1 MKDFDRTDPANRDL
15 YDDRA
20 YKIINADRAM
30 DTGLT
35 EDVIKNGRRKTV
47 KVKTELKQHLII
59 TFSRKMM
66 EYQRYIRNRQIERAK
81 KLLKNLDPDTYK
93 KGPNDVTRFIR
104 HSSKAKDGS
113 QATDTYVLDMERIAE
128 EEKYDGFYA
137 IATNL
142 YDDAKEIIAI
152 SEKRN
157 EIEDCFRVM
166 KTNFSARPIYH
177 RTRDRIKAHFLI
189 CYTAL
194 LIYRLMEIKL
204 NDYGKSLKPKEEH
217 YTTDQIIETL
227 RNLQVADVNGMYY
240 LATYQGSQVLDAL
253 NGVFQMDLDKKYY
266 LPKELN

>member
-104 HSSKAKDGS
+104 RSSKAKDGS
-113 QATDTYVLDMERIAE
+113 QAMDTYVLDMERIAE

>member
-20 YKIINADRAM
+20 YKIINADR
-30 DTGLT
+30 
-35 EDVIKNGRRKTV
+35 
-47 KVKTELKQHLII
+47 
-59 TFSRKMM
+59 
-66 EYQRYIRNRQIERAK
+66 
-81 KLLKNLDPDTYK
+81 
-93 KGPNDVTRFIR
+93 
-104 HSSKAKDGS
+104 
-113 QATDTYVLDMERIAE
+113 ATDTYVLDMERIAE

-240 LATYQGSQVLDAL
+240 LATYQGSQVLDTL

-266 LPKELN
+266 LPKELNKKIKKISH